1 MLKDIDIYWQE
12 DWHPFEHTEHDRTQ
26 YGVYAIVVDNEI
38 ADVCAYKKSFI
49 DLYNN
54 NKFVE
59 TGFADGKYTI
69 DAVTED
75 EVVVETLELSDQMG
89 SLFLSEPI
97 TVKVVAENSYA
108 TAGLRYVNGQIIRP

>member
-1 MLKDIDIYWQE
+1 MLNDLDIYWQE

-26 YGVYAIVVDNEI
+26 YGVYAIVVDDEV

-54 NKFVE
+54 NTFVE
-59 TGFADGKYTI
+59 TGFDGTTYTV
-69 DAVTED
+69 DVVNSD
-75 EVVVETLELSDQMG
+75 NLVVETLELSDQFG
-89 SLFLSEPI
+89 SLFLSNPI

-108 TAGLRYVNGQIIRP
+108 TAGLRYVNGQIVIP

>member
-1 MLKDIDIYWQE
+1 MLTDLDIYWQA
-12 DWHPFEHTEHDRTQ
+12 DWHPLEHTEHDRTQ
-26 YGVYAIVVDNEI
+26 YAVYAIVIDNQI

-59 TGFADGKYTI
+59 TGFADDKYTI
-69 DAVTED
+69 DVVTED
-75 EVVVETLELSDQMG
+75 EVVVETLELSDKMG

-97 TVKVVAENSYA
+97 TVKVLAENRYA
-108 TAGLRYVNGQIIRP
+108 AVGLAYVNGEIIRP

>member
-1 MLKDIDIYWQE
+1 MLTDLDIYWQE

-69 DAVTED
+69 DVVTED

-97 TVKVVAENSYA
+97 TVKVLAENKYA
-108 TAGLRYVNGQIIRP
+108 AVGLAYVNGEIIRP